1 MLTTQGMART
11 YIDQVLDRF
20 NPVLQFAFHQQL
32 TYLFFYHA
40 INTLHVSFH
49 RPHLLHCH
57 HVHQLLEQLHTHID
71 QGLTSAT
78 HWLQRSG
85 IVQYTVD
92 ALSSNLPGPC
102 LYCIG
107 PMPPNAP
114 PSDHTSLQCRLHV
127 CPACGIRSPGH
138 DSRHCPHPVTGA
150 SYTSHAGFSPTLRSP
165 ISEMEGTET
174 LSHPQGRERLATLL
188 EAARR
193 SIATQGMLSTASDS
207 AGPLGN

>member
-1 MLTTQGMART
+1 MHSVLIYQAPVSIALDLCLLT
-11 YIDQVLDRF
+11 
-20 NPVLQFAFHQQL
+20 P
-32 TYLFFYHA
+32 
-40 INTLHVSFH
+40 
-49 RPHLLHCH
+49 
-57 HVHQLLEQLHTHID
+57 
-71 QGLTSAT
+71 
-78 HWLQRSG
+78 
-85 IVQYTVD
+85 
-92 ALSSNLPGPC
+92 
-102 LYCIG
+102 
-107 PMPPNAP
+107 P

-207 AGPLGN
+207 AGPLGNRQMGPTMEDTDSDETKVDVH